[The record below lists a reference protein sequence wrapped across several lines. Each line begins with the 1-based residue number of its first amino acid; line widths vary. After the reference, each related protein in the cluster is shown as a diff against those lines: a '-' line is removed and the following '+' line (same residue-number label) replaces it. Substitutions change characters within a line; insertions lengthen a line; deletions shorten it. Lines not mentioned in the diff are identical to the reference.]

1 MNQEISKEILAL
13 SIHVTAAASQI
24 TIQTQQRM
32 TLVTNSV
39 LETVSQTMKIIN
51 CLILYS
57 QKQSNL
63 EAVTEEREDDWLK
76 DSKTKECINEQFQK
90 NMQSDCFNVEVM
102 ENQKQIENYNEN
114 RILRQVS
121 QLRDQSIQKSNKI
134 LSAEYPKF
142 SVDQDENSTPIQIR
156 KASLLSQQLSQI
168 KVDKQKEAE
177 EQKELMKLI
186 ESVDPE
192 ELIPKLKSIEIY
204 DEQKQTSSHKDVL
217 VYSDKQQIVINQQDE
232 EQQLIDSPNK
242 SEWYESSSVEY
253 RATSYN
259 TNESSNLDHHSYK
272 WRSSSFGDDNIIQ
285 ECGFQFQSSVFDFPF
300 PEDFCVNSQNIH
312 TNIQNIENKNQHTPK
327 KKRLYCNNKKVPHW
341 AENLEKVSQHQY
353 QQQNLSQN
361 QIFGRMKQ
369 RVLEIAKQF
378 SQNKFNKRGS
388 SAHWHPSNEK
398 QYEQMQ
404 KQMMKLQQIQDEN
417 LVKLKQHQQDSIK
430 KNQGIY
436 AKTQYFLTSIKKK
449 ILNSFEKEQKYKKV

>member
-13 SIHVTAAASQI
+13 SIHVAAATSAI

-39 LETVSQTMKIIN
+39 LETVGQTMKIIN
-51 CLILYS
+51 FLMSCS
-57 QKQSNL
+57 QKQSHL
-63 EAVTEEREDDWLK
+63 EAVIEEQEDDGQK
-76 DSKTKECINEQFQK
+76 DSKTKECLNEQFFKTVQP
-90 NMQSDCFNVEVM
+90 DFFNDEVM
-102 ENQKQIENYNEN
+102 ENQKQKENCPTDI
-114 RILRQVS
+114 ILRQAS
-121 QLRDQSIQKSNKI
+121 EMKGKSILKSNNI
-134 LSAEYPKF
+134 LSEEYPKCY
-142 SVDQDENSTPIQIR
+142 VKQVENLTPIQIR
-156 KASLLSQQLSQI
+156 KPSLLSQQLSQI

-177 EQKELMKLI
+177 EQRELMKLI
-186 ESVDPE
+186 ESVDPI

-204 DEQKQTSSHKDVL
+204 DEYKGSSGYKDIL
-217 VYSDKQQIVINQQDE
+217 VYSNKQQIVINEQEE
-232 EQQLIDSPNK
+232 EQQLMDSSSK
-242 SEWYESSSVEY
+242 SEWYENSSVEY

-272 WRSSSFGDDNIIQ
+272 WKSSSFGDDNLMQ

-300 PEDFCVNSQNIH
+300 PEDFCANSQNIH

-327 KKRLYCNNKKVPHW
+327 KRRLYCNNKKVPHW
-341 AENLEKVSQHQY
+341 AENLEKVSLHQN

-369 RVLEIAKQF
+369 RVLDIAKQF
-378 SQNKFNKRGS
+378 SFNRFNRRGS
-388 SAHWHPSNEK
+388 SAQWHISNDK
-398 QYEQMQ
+398 YEQMQ

-417 LVKLKQHQQDSIK
+417 IVKLKQHQEDSVQ
-430 KNQGIY
+430 KNQGLY

-449 ILNSFEKEQKYKKV
+449 ILNSFEKEYKYKNV

>member
-1 MNQEISKEILAL
+1 MNQEISQEILAL
-13 SIHVTAAASQI
+13 SIHVAAAASQI

-39 LETVSQTMKIIN
+39 LETVNQTMKIIN
-51 CLILYS
+51 CLMVYS
-57 QKQSNL
+57 QKQSHL
-63 EAVTEEREDDWLK
+63 DAVTEEREDDSLK
-76 DSKTKECINEQFQK
+76 DSKTKELINEQFQK
-90 NMQSDCFNVEVM
+90 TVQVDCFNVEVM
-102 ENQKQIENYNEN
+102 ENKKSKEKLNEN
-114 RILRQVS
+114 MILRQAS
-121 QLRDQSIQKSNKI
+121 QQREESISKLNNIKFE
-134 LSAEYPKF
+134 EYPKCNIND
-142 SVDQDENSTPIQIR
+142 DQNSTPIQIR
-156 KASLLSQQLSQI
+156 KPSLLSQQLSQI

-177 EQKELMKLI
+177 EQRELMKLI

-217 VYSDKQQIVINQQDE
+217 VYSDKQQIVINEQDQ
-232 EQQLIDSPNK
+232 EQQLMDSSNK
-242 SEWYESSSVEY
+242 SDWYESSSVEY

-272 WRSSSFGDDNIIQ
+272 WGSSNFGDDNIIQ

-312 TNIQNIENKNQHTPK
+312 PNIQNIENKNQHTPK

-369 RVLEIAKQF
+369 RVLDIAKQF
-378 SQNKFNKRGS
+378 SQNRLNRRGS
-388 SAHWHPSNEK
+388 SAHWHISNEK
-398 QYEQMQ
+398 YEQMQ
-404 KQMMKLQQIQDEN
+404 KQMIKLQQIQDEN
-417 LVKLKQHQQDSIK
+417 IGKLKQHQQDSIK

-436 AKTQYFLTSIKKK
+436 AKTQYFLTSMKKK
-449 ILNSFEKEQKYKKV
+449 ILNSLEKESKYKKV

>member
-13 SIHVTAAASQI
+13 SIHVAAAASSI

-39 LETVSQTMKIIN
+39 LETVGQTMKILN
-51 CLILYS
+51 CLMMCS
-57 QKQSNL
+57 QKQSHL
-63 EAVTEEREDDWLK
+63 EAVTEEQEDEFQK
-76 DSKTKECINEQFQK
+76 DSKTKECVAEQFKK
-90 NMQSDCFNVEVM
+90 NIQANCFNVEVM
-102 ENQKQIENYNEN
+102 QNQKSKENSPKNLILKSVNELKEWS
-114 RILRQVS
+114 ILKPHNV
-121 QLRDQSIQKSNKI
+121 
-134 LSAEYPKF
+134 LSEEYPKCY
-142 SVDQDENSTPIQIR
+142 VNTAEDGTPKQIR
-156 KASLLSQQLSQI
+156 KPSLLQQQLSQI

-177 EQKELMKLI
+177 EQRELMKLI

-204 DEQKQTSSHKDVL
+204 DEQKQSSSHKDVL
-217 VYSDKQQIVINQQDE
+217 VFSDKQQIVINEQDE
-232 EQQLIDSPNK
+232 EQQLMDSPNK

-272 WRSSSFGDDNIIQ
+272 WRSSSFRDDNIIQ
-285 ECGFQFQSSVFDFPF
+285 DCGFQFQSSVFDFPF
-300 PEDFCVNSQNIH
+300 PEDFCANSQNIH

-341 AENLEKVSQHQY
+341 AENLEKVSQHQF

-369 RVLEIAKQF
+369 RVLDIAKQF
-378 SQNKFNKRGS
+378 SQNRFNRRGS
-388 SAHWHPSNEK
+388 SAHWHISNEK
-398 QYEQMQ
+398 YEQMQ

-417 LVKLKQHQQDSIK
+417 IVKLKQHQQDSVK

-449 ILNSFEKEQKYKKV
+449 ILNSFEKESKYKKV